1 MPLPR
6 RKTACAHVPEDVTW
20 GVRRASLR
28 LMETPPPTPGAKPP
42 LGRTFYLCLFAPVV
56 FMAVGAAASAIGTTN
71 NGMDSLGLVISLLS
85 LLGMI
90 ACSVVCSVMV
100 GKRQGGW
107 LGVLTFIGI
116 QVVYVAVAFAGC
128 AAMIGKMDFR

>member
-1 MPLPR
+1 
-6 RKTACAHVPEDVTW
+6 
-20 GVRRASLR
+20 
-28 LMETPPPTPGAKPP
+28 METPPPTPGAKLP

-71 NGMDSLGLVISLLS
+71 NGMDSLGLVVSLLS

-100 GKRQGGW
+100 SKRKGGW
-107 LGVLTFIGI
+107 FGVLTFIGI

-128 AAMIGKMDFR
+128 AAMIKGMDFR